1 MELLWMRA
9 VGIAFVT
16 KLQFD
21 FDGKKLT
28 AQIADTD
35 AAQELLKQLPLD
47 LEVSDFANAEKIANL
62 PSKLK
67 ISAADR
73 ALSGKGEPGV
83 IAYYIPWG
91 NIAMFYKSFGYDR
104 DLTKLAV
111 FENDA
116 IEVLKS
122 IGEGVNL
129 RITKIP

>member
-1 MELLWMRA
+1 MTR
-9 VGIAFVT
+9 
-16 KLQFD
+16 LQFN
-21 FDGKKLT
+21 FDGKLLT

-35 AAQELLKQLPLD
+35 AAQELLKQLPLE
-47 LEVSDFANAEKIANL
+47 LEVSDFANAEKIAYL

-91 NIAMFYKSFGYDR
+91 NVAMFYKGFSYDQ

-111 FENDA
+111 FDA
-116 IEVLKS
+116 GAIAVLNEIPNGTALKISVLK
-122 IGEGVNL
+122 G
-129 RITKIP
+129 